1 MSKIPVLID
10 GDPGHDD
17 VMAIVMA
24 LNLPEI
30 DVLGITVVGGNS
42 TLENTATNALRTLEW
57 LSVEGVSVVKGRAK
71 PMIRTLETAASVHGE
86 GGLDGPDFPPLKTKV
101 LDENFATFMAKKIEE
116 QTEKVVLVAMGPLT
130 NTAVFLASYPHL
142 KEKIAK
148 IVIMGG
154 AAVGGNWTSTA
165 EFNIWVDPESAYVV
179 FESGIPVV
187 MCGLDAT
194 NKARL
199 TKNEIK
205 KFLALG
211 TPAGDLIGQLSQ
223 HFADMHPEKG
233 DDEIIEVP
241 MHDAVTIATLVSDDI
256 VKLIPARV
264 AIDITG
270 DHNRGCTTVQYYS
283 WAEPDMKKNAFVSVD
298 LDREKFVD
306 LLMSCCK

>member
-24 LNLPEI
+24 LNLPQI

-57 LSVEGVSVVKGRAK
+57 LGVEGVSVVKGRAK
-71 PMIRTLETAASVHGE
+71 PVLRVLETAAAVHGE
-86 GGLDGPDFPPLKTKV
+86 GGLDGPSFPPLKTDV
-101 LDENFATFMAKKIEE
+101 LDENFATFMARKIEE

-142 KEKIAK
+142 KDKIEK

-154 AAVGGNWTSTA
+154 AAIGGNWTSTA
-165 EFNIWVDPESAYVV
+165 EFNIWVDPESAYIV

-223 HFADMHPEKG
+223 HFADMEPDAA
-233 DDEIIEVP
+233 DDEVVEVP
-241 MHDAVTIATLVSDDI
+241 MHDALTIVTLVSDDI
-256 VKLIPARV
+256 VKLIPAKV
-264 AIDITG
+264 TIDITG
-270 DHNRGCTTVQYYS
+270 DHNRGCTTVQYHN
-283 WAEPDMKKNAFVSVD
+283 WNDPNMKKNAFVSVD
-298 LDREKFVD
+298 LDREKFVE